1 MKSICFFIF
10 DLKTGGAEKVVIY
23 LANYFAEKNKEVI
36 LLTVADNNDL
46 GHIINPKIKVISL
59 NKTKLRNVIP
69 SLIRF
74 VKSKDIDCLVSNV
87 WPLTI
92 ISSFILLFSKLKLVF
107 VEHSILSLEFKNKN
121 YLFQILQKIKSPK
134 CSETSKNEGFR
145 DKAADFFLEGGGR

>member
-59 NKTKLRNVIP
+59 NKTKLRNTIP

-92 ISSFILLFSKLKLVF
+92 VSSFVLLFSKLKLVTR
-107 VEHSILSLEFKNKN
+107 H
-121 YLFQILQKIKSPK
+121 
-134 CSETSKNEGFR
+134 
-145 DKAADFFLEGGGR
+145 